1 MMIRLKIESSFLYV
15 YFIILSQKSYHRIY
29 KSCKN
34 SERQFTVNFIR
45 IRSKENILPYILLK
59 FANAIENINPI
70 LYDKILLLKKIR

>member
-1 MMIRLKIESSFLYV
+1 MIVRFISEDKKFLIIKKQERKKELMIRLKIESSFLYV

-45 IRSKENILPYILLK
+45 IRSKENILPYHS
-59 FANAIENINPI
+59 
-70 LYDKILLLKKIR
+70 R